1 MRELH
6 YLDQRYFLLR
16 VCSLGPRVAIAGKIP
31 PRSEGQKCGENS
43 EENIY
48 PEIFGDHSAF
58 GAGPEP
64 IQLKKPIENTV
75 YSRSQC
81 QFQSNQEQRAA
92 DRKESTW

>member
-16 VCSLGPRVAIAGKIP
+16 VWSLGPRVAIAGKIP

-48 PEIFGDHSAF
+48 PEIFGDHSVF

-64 IQLKKPIENTV
+64 VE
-75 YSRSQC
+75 
-81 QFQSNQEQRAA
+81 EAH
-92 DRKESTW
+92 RKYCL